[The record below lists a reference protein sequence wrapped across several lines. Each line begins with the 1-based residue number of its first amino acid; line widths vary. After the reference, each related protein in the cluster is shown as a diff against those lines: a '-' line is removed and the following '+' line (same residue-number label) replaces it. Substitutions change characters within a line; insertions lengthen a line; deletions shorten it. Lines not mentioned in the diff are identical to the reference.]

1 MYGYVLPLK
10 SGLRQQDYILYR
22 AFYCGMCKTTGAL
35 FGQWARYAVTYD
47 AAFMATL
54 VSDCL
59 NYPEKIDEQACV
71 GHPFKKTPVI
81 VRNPLLEKLASANVI
96 LAYHKLLDDVTD
108 GSKKAR
114 IALKIFKKAYN
125 KAKEIFPGADETV
138 SSGYAKLREC
148 EINGETVFDK
158 ASDCFAALLRELFA
172 LVLEDK
178 ATDAVM
184 SLAYNVGKFVYIA
197 DALDDYDEDAESGNY
212 NAFAAAFGK
221 FGSRKEFMEK
231 NRRDVEFIFASTVNR
246 AIAAFNKMT
255 FTQSYSLLE
264 NIIYYGLR
272 DVSERL
278 LAADKKLA
286 RPKI

>member
-1 MYGYVLPLK
+1 M
-10 SGLRQQDYILYR
+10 
-22 AFYCGMCKTTGAL
+22 
-35 FGQWARYAVTYD
+35 
-47 AAFMATL
+47 
-54 VSDCL
+54 
-59 NYPEKIDEQACV
+59 
-71 GHPFKKTPVI
+71 
-81 VRNPLLEKLASANVI
+81 
-96 LAYHKLLDDVTD
+96 LDDVTD

-158 ASDCFAALLRELFA
+158 VSDCFAALLRELFA

-184 SLAYNVGKFVYIA
+184 SLTYNVGKFVYIA